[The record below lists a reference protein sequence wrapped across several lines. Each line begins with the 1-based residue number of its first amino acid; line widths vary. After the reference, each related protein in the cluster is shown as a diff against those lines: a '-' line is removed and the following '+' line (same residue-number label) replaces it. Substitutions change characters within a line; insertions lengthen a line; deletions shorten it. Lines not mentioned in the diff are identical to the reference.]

1 MHQYMPEETSIQR
14 PPNRKGGGLLLVLI
28 GLALGIAGDRLVFI
42 PKSGATVDAA
52 PEAGQR
58 APAAPFSRVGDR
70 IVVPPESLLR
80 SQLAVSE
87 VVVKDVSRKLV
98 LPAVVEADPART
110 VKVMPPVA
118 GRVTDLKVQL
128 GGRVTKG
135 QELAVI
141 DSGDLAQAYSDI
153 EKARSTVTLTKKQLD
168 RQMSLEKGGGAAV
181 KDREQAQSD
190 YAQAVSELGRSET
203 RLRAMDIPVEQPGDS
218 RLLTLKAPVSGSIID
233 LQVAPGAFLNDPTA
247 AIMTIANLDTIWVTA
262 NVPEK
267 DVSFV
272 FTGQNVDVTLVS
284 YPDKVF
290 SGKVLFVSDVIESDT
305 RRNKVRIAF
314 DNPEKALKPNMFANA
329 SFIAPPIKRVMVPN
343 STLLMTNDKT
353 SVFVEVANWAFERR
367 DVELAYQ
374 EGTVAAI
381 KSGLQPGERVVVKGA
396 VRLND

>member
-190 YAQAVSELGRSET
+190 YAQAVSELGRAET

>member
-1 MHQYMPEETSIQR
+1 MHQYMPQETSIQR
-14 PPNRKGGGLLLVLI
+14 PPSRKGGGLLLVLL
-28 GLALGIAGDRLVFI
+28 GLALGVAGDRLVFV
-42 PKSGATVDAA
+42 PKSAATGEAA
-52 PEAGQR
+52 PEAALR

-87 VVVKDVSRKLV
+87 VVVKDVSRTLV
-98 LPAVVEADPART
+98 LPALVEADPART

-329 SFIAPPIKRVMVPN
+329 SFIAPPIRRVMVPN

-367 DVELAYQ
+367 DVEIAYQ

-381 KSGLQPGERVVVKGA
+381 KSGLQPGERVVVKGG

>member
-42 PKSGATVDAA
+42 PKSAATVDAA

-267 DVSFV
+267 DVSFI

-290 SGKVLFVSDVIESDT
+290 NGKVLFISDVIESDT

-329 SFIAPPIKRVMVPN
+329 SFIAPPQKRVMVPN

-367 DVELAYQ
+367 DVEIAYQ

-381 KSGLQPGERVVVKGA
+381 KSGLQPGERVVVKGG